1 MIILFCLFFVEKNP
15 EKNMLNP
22 LIIIK
27 IYYICITKIFIL

>member
-15 EKNMLNP
+15 ENTMLNR